1 MNNKKHLQQKIA
13 FVFLWSAAI
22 VTVIILA
29 AVLGYIMYRGLGKL
43 SWDFLTTV
51 PKKMGQE
58 GGILTPLI
66 GTLYFVLLTLIIAT
80 PIGVGTAI
88 YFTEYMKDGK
98 LMKIIRFSTE
108 ALAGVPSI
116 VFGLFGFAFFVTL
129 LKPITGGWSIVSGAL
144 TAAIMILPTI
154 IRTSEEA
161 LKTVPR
167 SYKEGSLALGAS
179 HFYTIRKVVLPNALS
194 GILTGILLSIGR
206 AVGETAALLLT
217 LGGSLRAIN
226 SIFSPTR
233 TLSMHLYL
241 VAMEV
246 GDFDMA
252 FATGVVLIVLILF
265 INILANSAI
274 NGFKKA

>member
-43 SWDFLTTV
+43 SWDFLTAV

>member
-1 MNNKKHLQQKIA
+1 MNNKNRFQQKIA
-13 FVFLWSAAI
+13 FGFLWSAAI
-22 VTVIILA
+22 LTVIILA
-29 AVLGYIMYRGLGKL
+29 AVLGYIMYRGLGKI

-66 GTLYFVLLTLIIAT
+66 GTLYFVVLTIIIAT

-98 LMKIIRFSTE
+98 LMGIIRFSTE

-129 LKPITGGWSIVSGAL
+129 LKPITGGWSIISGAL

-179 HFYTIRKVVLPNALS
+179 HFYTIRKVVLPNALP

-217 LGGSLRAIN
+217 LGGSLRVVH

-233 TLSMHLYL
+233 TLAMHLYL

-252 FATGVVLIVLILF
+252 FASGAVLIILILF
-265 INILANSAI
+265 INFLANLVIKS
-274 NGFKKA
+274 FKKA